1 MGLLDQLNNGLGG
14 ALGKTGLGK
23 SKDLVED
30 LWDKRDEILHAIAW
44 VNDHGDDLI
53 KFMQHV
59 PELLGKVGDA
69 MDGAGQA
76 AHTASGFLGIV
87 GKASSADDGGS
98 TVSHLAGE
106 ASDSLVRAQGH
117 IGSVAKVL
125 NDLATHFD
133 EVPLIGEAISG
144 KTKEGSHL
152 IGGFSDEMADIAQ
165 KLGHLAERVGVVS
178 SHLHHVGNGLV
189 ESSTMLKSLTT

>member
-1 MGLLDQLNNGLGG
+1 MGFLDQLNKGLGS
-14 ALGKTGLGK
+14 ALDKTGISK

-30 LWDKRDEILHAIAW
+30 LWDKRAEILHAIAW
-44 VNDHGDDLI
+44 VRDHGEDLVH
-53 KFMQHV
+53 FMQHV

-87 GKASSADDGGS
+87 GKPAHDGGA
-98 TVSHLAGE
+98 TVSHLAGQ
-106 ASDSLVRAQGH
+106 AGDSLGRAQAH

-125 NDLATHFD
+125 SDLAGHFGD
-133 EVPLIGEAISG
+133 VPLIGEAIAG
-144 KTKEGSHL
+144 KTNEGSHL
-152 IGGFSDEMADIAQ
+152 IGNFSDEMADIAK

-178 SHLHHVGNGLV
+178 GHLHHVGNGLV
-189 ESSTMLKSLTT
+189 ESSTMLKSLTK